1 MSRQYGYNP
10 KELRSMMEK
19 NGAMDEFQLNI
30 ANAKVLEKLVEIA
43 LA

>member
-1 MSRQYGYNP
+1 
-10 KELRSMMEK
+10 MEK

-30 ANAKVLEKLVEIA
+30 ANAKVLEKLVDSA